1 MWRICPS
8 FLSRHNIPRS
18 SQFSRHNV
26 PCSSQISRHHVPLFE
41 VMGYIGYKSYCSA
54 FQQFARIGLHEQC
67 IFIRPTMLWLLFIVI
82 QQLMLRLSQQ
92 ICYAWVMFGKGKVV
106 EFWAFS
112 LRLCSIAFMQV
123 SHLISAY
130 QNLIELLNSSLS
142 ATRPRDDELK
152 CPYRQRFYFL
162 I

>member
-1 MWRICPS
+1 MDMLSFTVHDFYSHTSIQWFVSKGSFPATMWRICPS

-41 VMGYIGYKSYCSA
+41 VMGCIGYKSYCSA

-92 ICYAWVMFGKGKVV
+92 TCYAWVMFGKGKVV

-123 SHLISAY
+123 SHLNFQI
-130 QNLIELLNSSLS
+130 
-142 ATRPRDDELK
+142 
-152 CPYRQRFYFL
+152 
-162 I
+162 